1 MAEIRHDCEIVV
13 IGGGNMGAALLGG
26 LFRDGIVTAE
36 QVAVIELSAERRQV
50 VAAEFPQVLV
60 SESIPTCRAAV
71 LAVKPPAIAEVATAA
86 MAAGA
91 QRVLSIAAGIT
102 TATLRAACG
111 DGVDVVRSMPN
122 TPAMVGKGVTAICT
136 DARSD
141 PAVLDWAEELLTA
154 VGMVIRVDEEHFDA
168 VTGLTGSGPAYVFAF
183 AEALIAAGAEAGLP
197 KEVLEPMVTQL
208 LSGSS
213 ALLTA
218 RGNPAG
224 LREAVTS
231 PGGTTAAG
239 LNVFNEQGLRALV
252 ANAVTAAK
260 TRSRELGAS

>member
-1 MAEIRHDCEIVV
+1 MAEIEHDYELVV

-26 LFRDGIVTAE
+26 LLRDGSVAAE
-36 QVAVIELSAERRQV
+36 QVAVVELSTERRQA
-50 VAAEFPQVLV
+50 VAAEFPNVFV

-71 LAVKPPAIAEVATAA
+71 LAVKPPAVAEVAAA
-86 MAAGA
+86 AIGAGA
-91 QRVLSIAAGIT
+91 QRALSIAAGIS

-111 DGVDVVRSMPN
+111 EGVDVVRSMPN
-122 TPAMVGKGVTAICT
+122 TPALVGKGVTAICT
-136 DARSD
+136 DTESD

-183 AEALIAAGAEAGLP
+183 AEALIAAGSEAGLP
-197 KEVLEPMVTQL
+197 EEVLEPMVTQL

-213 ALLTA
+213 ALLA
-218 RGNPAG
+218 AQGNPAG

-231 PGGTTAAG
+231 PGGTTSAG
-239 LNVFNEQGLRALV
+239 LNVFNEQGLRTLV

>member
-1 MAEIRHDCEIVV
+1 M
-13 IGGGNMGAALLGG
+13 
-26 LFRDGIVTAE
+26 
-36 QVAVIELSAERRQV
+36 
-50 VAAEFPQVLV
+50 LV

-71 LAVKPPAIAEVATAA
+71 LAVKPPAIAEVAAA
-86 MAAGA
+86 AVAGGA

-102 TATLRAACG
+102 TTSLRAACG

-136 DARSD
+136 DAKSD

-154 VGMVIRVDEEHFDA
+154 VGMVFRVDEEHFDA

-183 AEALIAAGAEAGLP
+183 AEALIAAGAEADLP
-197 KEVLEPMVTQL
+197 AEVLEPMVTQL

-213 ALLTA
+213 ALLA
-218 RGNPAG
+218 AQGNPAG

-239 LNVFNEQGLRALV
+239 LNVFNDQGLRALV
-252 ANAVTAAK
+252 ANAVAAAK

>member
-1 MAEIRHDCEIVV
+1 MAEIGHDYELAV

-26 LFRDGIVTAE
+26 LLRDGIVTAA
-36 QVAVIELSAERRQV
+36 QVAVVELSAERRQV
-50 VAAEFPQVLV
+50 VAAEFPNVFV
-60 SESIPTCRAAV
+60 SESIPACRAAV
-71 LAVKPPAIAEVATAA
+71 LAVKPPAIAEVAAAA

-91 QRVLSIAAGIT
+91 ERVLSIAAGIT

-111 DGVDVVRSMPN
+111 EGVDVVRSMPN
-122 TPAMVGKGVTAICT
+122 TPAMVGEGVTAICT
-136 DARSD
+136 DAESD
-141 PAVLDWAEELLTA
+141 SAVLDWAEELLLA

-168 VTGLTGSGPAYVFAF
+168 VTGLTGSGPAYLFAF
-183 AEALIAAGAEAGLP
+183 AEALIAAGAQAGLP
-197 KEVLEPMVTQL
+197 EEVLEPMVTQL

-213 ALLTA
+213 ALLA
-218 RGNPAG
+218 AQGNPAG

-252 ANAVTAAK
+252 AHAVNAAK
-260 TRSRELGAS
+260 TRSRELGTS